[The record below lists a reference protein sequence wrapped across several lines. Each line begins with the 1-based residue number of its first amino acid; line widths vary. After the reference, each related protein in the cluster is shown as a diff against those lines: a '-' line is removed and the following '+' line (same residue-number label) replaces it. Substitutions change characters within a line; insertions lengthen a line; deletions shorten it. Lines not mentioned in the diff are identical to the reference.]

1 MSVCCHNWYCC
12 NREKQLDLQLCFFS
26 PISYQN
32 HRSIPLLTDPGTVLV
47 LVERFDC
54 FSRTSPPPLIS
65 HQIWFVWRWSWC
77 FIYFCPARQPA
88 GALWVSW
95 FIRAEQKQKER
106 QPLSLHLLAYT
117 LMKFSEMKFSA
128 TSIGLGR
135 IILKCFITAMVVAC
149 GISSFG
155 MWHASFITMR

>member
-1 MSVCCHNWYCC
+1 M
-12 NREKQLDLQLCFFS
+12 LFFPS
-26 PISYQN
+26 PTKIIDQSPAD
-32 HRSIPLLTDPGTVLV
+32 RSRYSLSWEVRLFLPHI
-47 LVERFDC
+47 
-54 FSRTSPPPLIS
+54 PPPQLPRLIS

-135 IILKCFITAMVVAC
+135 IVLKCFITAMVVAC

-155 MWHASFITMR
+155 IWHASFITMR

>member
-12 NREKQLDLQLCFFS
+12 DREKQLDLQLCFFS
-26 PISYQN
+26 PSSIKIIDQSPAD
-32 HRSIPLLTDPGTVLV
+32 RSRYSLSLSWEVRLFLPHIP
-47 LVERFDC
+47 R
-54 FSRTSPPPLIS
+54 PLIS